1 MRAGTTPARS
11 GTDLEAGGGA
21 GACRAPGRPRDERAS
36 QAITEAALRQLDQL
50 GYARM
55 SMESVAV
62 EAGVSR
68 ATVYRRYRDKGDL
81 VTAAIAANGGAGP
94 PAGATG
100 CLREDLARYL
110 REFDERFA
118 ESCLEVLGAL
128 VGARE
133 DPGALS
139 LHRARVIAPR
149 TAYARSLL
157 DEARRRGELRADA
170 DIDLA
175 LQMAA
180 GSVFYRR
187 VAGITSGD
195 EWATRAV
202 DAIWAAMGPGTA

>member
-1 MRAGTTPARS
+1 VAPTHPDA
-11 GTDLEAGGGA
+11 DVGA
-21 GACRAPGRPRDERAS
+21 GAETGPCRAPGRPRDERAS

-50 GYARM
+50 GYAHM

-81 VTAAIAANGGAGP
+81 VTAAIAANARAGP
-94 PAGATG
+94 ASGATSAP
-100 CLREDLARYL
+100 REDLARYL

-133 DPGALS
+133 DPGALT
-139 LHRARVIAPR
+139 LHRERVIAPR

-157 DEARRRGELRADA
+157 DEARRRGELRPDA

-175 LQMAA
+175 LEMAA

-187 VAGITSGD
+187 VAGITSGTD
-195 EWATRAV
+195 WATRAV
-202 DAIWAAMGPGTA
+202 DAIWAAMGPGPA